1 MIAVPF
7 PKYAQLLQNENGFQT
22 FHRRY
27 LTLLSVGPPRVH
39 DSARNADSWA
49 IAIM

>member
-7 PKYAQLLQNENGFQT
+7 PKYAQLLHDESGFQT
-22 FHRRY
+22 YHRRY
-27 LTLLSVGPPRVH
+27 LTLLIVGHPRVH

-49 IAIM
+49 TAVM